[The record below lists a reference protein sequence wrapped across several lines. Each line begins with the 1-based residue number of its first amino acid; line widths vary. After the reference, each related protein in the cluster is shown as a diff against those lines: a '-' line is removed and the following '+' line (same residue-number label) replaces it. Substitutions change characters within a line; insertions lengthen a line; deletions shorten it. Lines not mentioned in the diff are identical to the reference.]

1 MDISDSHEKQEV
13 RMKTTK
19 LIADMLTVSRI
30 LIAILLIWLGWSQ
43 GFVGWRIVAALLI
56 YSWLSDVLDGV
67 LARRSRL
74 FKSTW
79 IGDHDLYF
87 DMLVAL
93 SLLVFMTAAS
103 TINLSISIIYILVWI
118 LVFSRFGFLSAL
130 GKLFQAPIYGW
141 FIISTFLVD
150 PAIGGLLV
158 LFLILIVVV
167 TWPRFPNDTVPS
179 FLSGFN
185 DNPPH
190 QSS

>member
-1 MDISDSHEKQEV
+1 MN
-13 RMKTTK
+13 TAK
-19 LIADMLTVSRI
+19 LIADMLTVSRFV
-30 LIAILLIWLGWSQ
+30 IALLLILLGWSQ
-43 GFVGWRIVAALLI
+43 GPVGWRIVTALLI
-56 YSWLSDVLDGV
+56 YSWLSDVLDGI

-74 FKSTW
+74 ANSTW

-93 SLLVFMTAAS
+93 GLLVFLTGVS
-103 TINLSISIIYILVWI
+103 SINLSISIIYVLLWI
-118 LVFSRFGFLSAL
+118 LIFSRFGFLSAL

-141 FIISTFLVD
+141 FIIATFQID
-150 PAIGGLLV
+150 PALGGLLV

-179 FLSGFN
+179 FLTGFN
-185 DNPPH
+185 DNPDQ